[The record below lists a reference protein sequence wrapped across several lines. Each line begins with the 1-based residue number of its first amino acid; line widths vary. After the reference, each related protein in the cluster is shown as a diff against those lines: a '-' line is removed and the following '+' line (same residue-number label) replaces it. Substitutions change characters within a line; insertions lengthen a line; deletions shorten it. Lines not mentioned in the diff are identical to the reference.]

1 MYPTAKFW
9 DRAAEKYAKSPIK
22 DQVSYTYT
30 LDRTRDY
37 LHIEDSMLEL
47 GCGTGSTA
55 LELSPLVHN
64 IIATDISGAMLEKAR
79 EKAAAQKIDNV
90 EFAQA
95 DALHAP
101 MGPFDVVTAFNVL
114 HLVEDLDQTLAEI
127 ARRTKPG
134 GLFIS
139 KTFCLPERIGWL
151 TVMMRVVVPIMQAV
165 GKAPYVAS
173 MKARDLDA
181 AITRAGFTIVET
193 GQGPTKDPRRYLV
206 ARKDA

>member
-9 DRAAEKYAKSPIK
+9 DRVADKYANSPIK
-22 DQVSYTYT
+22 DQVSYAYT
-30 LDRTRDY
+30 LDRTRHY
-37 LHIEDSMLEL
+37 LHVEDHVLEL

-55 LELSPLVHN
+55 LELSPQVHK
-64 IIATDISGAMLEKAR
+64 IVATDISGAMLEKGR
-79 EKAAAQKIDNV
+79 EKASAQNIANV

-95 DALHAP
+95 DAQHAP
-101 MGPFDVVTAFNVL
+101 VGPFDVVTAFNLL
-114 HLVEDLDQTLAEI
+114 HLVEDLDQTLAEVV
-127 ARRTKPG
+127 RRTKPG

-139 KTFCLPERIGWL
+139 KTFCLPEGFSWL
-151 TVMMRVVVPIMQAV
+151 TVMMRVVVPVMQAI

-181 AITRAGFTIVET
+181 AITAAGFTIIET

-206 ARKDA
+206 ARKDG